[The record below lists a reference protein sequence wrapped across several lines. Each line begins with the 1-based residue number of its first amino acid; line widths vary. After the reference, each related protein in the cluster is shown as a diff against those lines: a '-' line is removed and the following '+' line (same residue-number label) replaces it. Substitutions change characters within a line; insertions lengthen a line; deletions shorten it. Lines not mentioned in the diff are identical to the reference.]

1 MNYVKMLKTN
11 VKGLNPKGRECE
23 LGPKTLLI
31 GQNESGKSAIIEA
44 LSLATMGQVPSLF
57 LRTGP
62 TKKDSDL
69 ISLCPKKAESV
80 FAQAELSDTTEIRW
94 ELFRGKKEGTTKR
107 AVCSVTKDG
116 VPAVMNRVA
125 VAPLEELK
133 AALRGSTDTSYK
145 FFFEKLLSN
154 RQISMNTIFLD
165 CAPTRSPISLSEVK
179 PYLPDLGK
187 MDWTMQDNLHGSD
200 LMGVLED
207 IQKRK
212 RKASAESK
220 VLSNMLR
227 AYSTAESVTNEKL
240 LPSWEDLF
248 KSLRFEYLKKAYRQN
263 EDRKLSDVTTY
274 RYRNGF
280 ITAELRK
287 LGSPESLKN
296 FEGSAQVS
304 ERIEALL
311 ERRVSAMAARRLQKE
326 QVELSAKVK
335 NMDLIEKFLWHVI
348 RKLTQSEL
356 DNLVTRASGF
366 LPRGEE
372 VGLSMSNTH
381 LHVGLSREGTL
392 YRAMS
397 GSTESRVLA
406 ALAAALVP
414 SNETAIVVLEDRM
427 WDLETLGKTMRSL
440 EKCPCQII
448 IMSTMRPRGR
458 ARKEWTYVEVQREVE
473 EDASTVEEDAQQ
485 DSEACG

>member
-1 MNYVKMLKTN
+1 
-11 VKGLNPKGRECE
+11 VKGLSPKGREYA

-44 LSLATMGQVPSLF
+44 LSLATMGQVSSLF

-69 ISLCPKKAESV
+69 ISLCPEKAESV

-94 ELFRGKKEGTTKR
+94 ELSRGKKEGTTKR
-107 AVCSVTKDG
+107 AVCSATKDG

-154 RQISMNTIFLD
+154 RKISMNTIFLD
-165 CAPTRSPISLSEVK
+165 CAPTRSPISLDEMK
-179 PYLPDLGK
+179 PHLPDLGK
-187 MDWTMQDNLHGSD
+187 MDWTMQDSLHGSD

-227 AYSTAESVTNEKL
+227 AHSTAEAVTSEKL
-240 LPSWEDLF
+240 LSSWEDLF
-248 KSLRFEYLKKAYRQN
+248 KSLRFEHLKKAYRQN
-263 EDRKLSDVTTY
+263 EDRKLGDATTY

-280 ITAELRK
+280 ITSELRK

-296 FEGSAQVS
+296 LEGSAQVS
-304 ERIEALL
+304 ERIEMLL
-311 ERRVSAMAARRLQKE
+311 ERRVSAVAARRLRKE

-348 RKLTQSEL
+348 RKLTLPEL
-356 DNLVTRASGF
+356 DNLATRASSF

-372 VGLSMSNTH
+372 VGLSISNTY
-381 LHVGLSREGTL
+381 LHVGLKRDGIL

-397 GSTESRVLA
+397 GSAESRVLA

-473 EDASTVEEDAQQ
+473 EDASTAEEITSPQVSDE
-485 DSEACG
+485 SVL